1 MEVAYVLFGIA
12 IGGLVSTLIYLS
24 TRETCEHD
32 WEEEGH
38 NMSLDKTFKIKHY
51 QCTKCLD
58 TKSVRV
64 G

>member
-1 MEVAYVLFGIA
+1 MDILAGVV
-12 IGGLVSTLIYLS
+12 IGGIISAFIFAI

-32 WEEEGH
+32 WESEGH
-38 NMSLDKTFKIKHY
+38 NMSLDKTFMIKHY